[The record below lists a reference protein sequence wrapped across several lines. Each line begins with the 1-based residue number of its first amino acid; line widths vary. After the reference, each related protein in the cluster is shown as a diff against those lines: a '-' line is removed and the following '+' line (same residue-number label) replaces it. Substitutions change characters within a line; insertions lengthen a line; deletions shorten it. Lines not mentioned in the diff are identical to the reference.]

1 MAASAKSAAEDA
13 ADAWDADDFEVPDLG
28 IIIAPE
34 PEPSHGGK
42 DGKGGKGGKGNGAAR
57 ARDLQKQSRKK
68 KGQSQAGTHPDSGSI
83 RPATVATAP
92 SETDDAAW
100 MTSQSAQERAARTYV
115 LGGLGP
121 IPLPGARF
129 GRGAAGA
136 AGAGPMASVPRAVVG
151 VGGGGRLL
159 EGHSDQAVLSLNT
172 PVT

>member
-28 IIIAPE
+28 IIIAPA

-42 DGKGGKGGKGNGAAR
+42 DGKGGKGDKGNGAAR
-57 ARDLQKQSRKK
+57 ARDLQKHSRKM
-68 KGQSQAGTHPDSGSI
+68 KGQSQAATFPDSG
-83 RPATVATAP
+83 A
-92 SETDDAAW
+92 DDDAW
-100 MTSQSAQERAARTYV
+100 MTSQTAQERAARTYV

-136 AGAGPMASVPRAVVG
+136 AGAGPVASLPRAVVG